1 MLAKFKKNHV
11 KWLAGAHGYLSFLA
25 SKAKAYIEGSPAT
38 QPHSR
43 VSFDAR
49 PRVNSSTDRPGLT
62 FCVTDEPLIPATKF
76 KQGSESE
83 SAALQLLYTLMTEQV
98 HEACE

>member
-11 KWLAGAHGYLSFLA
+11 EWLAGAHGYLSFLA

-49 PRVNSSTDRPGLT
+49 PRVNSDAHLLTLHLGLPWGAAGAMSVYHAHTNTQRHAHMHVYRPPGA
-62 FCVTDEPLIPATKF
+62 D
-76 KQGSESE
+76 
-83 SAALQLLYTLMTEQV
+83 LLRD
-98 HEACE
+98 